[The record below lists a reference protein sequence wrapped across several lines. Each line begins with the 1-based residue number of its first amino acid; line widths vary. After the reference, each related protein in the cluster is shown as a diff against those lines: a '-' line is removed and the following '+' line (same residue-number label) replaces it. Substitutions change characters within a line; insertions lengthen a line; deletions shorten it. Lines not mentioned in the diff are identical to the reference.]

1 MPDELKMTH
10 QEMQTEALV
19 IANLLDTALVMQCDP
34 NREETVQIIEMAQ
47 GRIERLGRALDSVNA
62 AD

>member
-1 MPDELKMTH
+1 MPDEIKMTR

-19 IANLLDTALVMQCDP
+19 IENLLDAALVMQGDP

-47 GRIERLGRALDSVNA
+47 GRIERLGRALDPVNA

>member
-1 MPDELKMTH
+1 MPDEFKMTR

-19 IANLLDTALVMQCDP
+19 IENLLDAALVMQSDP
-34 NREETVQIIEMAQ
+34 NRQETVQIIEMAQ

>member
-1 MPDELKMTH
+1 MPDEFKMTR

-19 IANLLDTALVMQCDP
+19 IENLLDAALVMQCDP

>member
-1 MPDELKMTH
+1 MTR

-19 IANLLDTALVMQCDP
+19 IENLLDAALVMQSDQ
-34 NREETVQIIEMAQ
+34 NREESVRVIEMAQ

>member
-1 MPDELKMTH
+1 MPDELKMTR

-19 IANLLDTALVMQCDP
+19 IENLLDAALVMQSDQ
-34 NREETVQIIEMAQ
+34 NREESVRVIEMAQ

>member
-1 MPDELKMTH
+1 MPDQFKMTR

-19 IANLLDTALVMQCDP
+19 IENLLDAALVMQCDP
-34 NREETVQIIEMAQ
+34 NRQETVQIIEMAQ

>member
-1 MPDELKMTH
+1 MPDQFKMTR

-19 IANLLDTALVMQCDP
+19 IENLLDAALVMQCDP
-34 NREETVQIIEMAQ
+34 NREDSVRVIEMAQ